1 MPLPPRVHLL
11 PEFISPP
18 EFITSIQRQTTYP
31 THRFKRLF
39 SHGVVRRLSQYTDH
53 AKLKFTPYA
62 RHAGPS
68 APELHWTRRSI
79 LRNDH
84 TNISIADAKASMDEE
99 TIKQA
104 VSTMQATREK
114 SHLHLLM
121 TAWEIEEAEHH
132 QMLLSLLQRKN
143 AREYIEASNEAHMF
157 ERFMTH
163 CHTNQ
168 LEDDF
173 DFGVGTYDEELLE
186 FSISEEQLNQ
196 LEAFAINHNLHDS
209 TRQSARIS
217 ILRTPSSTV
226 LNRRMMTKAVVMTYW
241 KLVPIDWGIKALSDH
256 ASQETIEGKAEI
268 KANTEIP
275 RVHREEPMW
284 QYRQRS
290 DWTGHRASGSA
301 IQTGYTASSAHPPQ
315 PRPHSA
321 QLMAGPSVAPYVRSL
336 QQGLPHMYN
345 MMCPPQMN
353 PLSQDTMGG
362 ALTMSHPQFMERRPP
377 QMDLPSRDFMI
388 PPSSHQSMAGPSTIP
403 RTSFLP
409 QMARQIPPSNQQSM
423 AGTSAIPPAQFEQQM
438 PSQSTTPFQYQS
450 CLQAPVL
457 NMEGIHQAADNYRP
471 VCAASRAAPYEA
483 YRLIMAYAKSR
494 PGELVRGEEFST
506 GVIRV
511 VPGSSRAVH
520 KPVHLRLPPV
530 EPQAQG
536 VEMHSSPSTMNSVNA
551 WVAGS
556 QKTEVK
562 KLKTIP
568 NSIQSIF
575 KDVGRSAVDFALPI
589 SERNKELVH
598 QQVYIDS
605 LCIGFAYLDDP
616 DTRLSC
622 WIDPNKHD
630 HDNIIAFSGTILL
643 WALQEHAKGTTGKS
657 EFVVEDNRA
666 AFDSIVQRLN
676 DLSPSER
683 AAVDKLVDDILAEMQ

>member
-1 MPLPPRVHLL
+1 
-11 PEFISPP
+11 
-18 EFITSIQRQTTYP
+18 
-31 THRFKRLF
+31 
-39 SHGVVRRLSQYTDH
+39 
-53 AKLKFTPYA
+53 
-62 RHAGPS
+62 
-68 APELHWTRRSI
+68 
-79 LRNDH
+79 
-84 TNISIADAKASMDEE
+84 MDEE

-104 VSTMQATREK
+104 VSAKQATREK
-114 SHLHLLM
+114 SRLHLLM
-121 TAWEIEEAEHH
+121 TAWEIEEAERH
-132 QMLLSLLQRKN
+132 QTLLSLLQWKN
-143 AREYIEASNEAHMF
+143 AREYVEASNEAHMF

-163 CHTNQ
+163 RHANQ

-196 LEAFAINHNLHDS
+196 LEAFAIDHNLHDS
-209 TRQSARIS
+209 NQTITKDKYSTDPFINSAELEDDDESCCDDIS
-217 ILRTPSSTV
+217 EIFQ
-226 LNRRMMTKAVVMTYW
+226 
-241 KLVPIDWGIKALSDH
+241 LSDH
-256 ASQETIEGKAEI
+256 ASQETIKGKAEI

-301 IQTGYTASSAHPPQ
+301 IQTGYTASS
-315 PRPHSA
+315 
-321 QLMAGPSVAPYVRSL
+321 RS
-336 QQGLPHMYN
+336 
-345 MMCPPQMN
+345 
-353 PLSQDTMGG
+353 
-362 ALTMSHPQFMERRPP
+362 
-377 QMDLPSRDFMI
+377 
-388 PPSSHQSMAGPSTIP
+388 PPSTKAAQCTIDGRSIDGTVCAIPAAGAPTYVQYDVPPTDEPSWPGHDGWCIDNVP
-403 RTSFLP
+403 SS
-409 QMARQIPPSNQQSM
+409 IPPSNQQSM
-423 AGTSAIPPAQFEQQM
+423 AGTSAIPPAQFEQRM
-438 PSQSTTPFQYQS
+438 PSQSATPFQYQS
-450 CLQAPVL
+450 RIQAPTL
-457 NMEGIHQAADNYRP
+457 NVEGIHQAVDNYRP
-471 VCAASRAAPYEA
+471 GLRMQADHSDALLRVPSVRAASRAAPYEA
-483 YRLIMAYAKSR
+483 YRLIMAYAKPR

-511 VPGSSRAVH
+511 VPGSSRAVR

-530 EPQAQG
+530 EPAGTGHIAQPGLGSPAMTDQPLMSNSTQPPPLSSATISRIVDSARNAFKRDFLNNLMVASNDLKDMALRAFNQG
-536 VEMHSSPSTMNSVNA
+536 VEMHSSPSTMNSVDA

-568 NSIQSIF
+568 NSIRSIF
-575 KDVGRSAVDFALPI
+575 KDVGQSAVDFALPI

-616 DTRLSC
+616 DTNAAFRNPALFRIINCVLLEKRLSR
-622 WIDPNKHD
+622 WIDPNKRD

-643 WALQEHAKGTTGKS
+643 WALQEHAKGAAGKS
-657 EFVVEDNRA
+657 EFVEEDNRA
-666 AFDSIVQRLN
+666 AFDSIVQHLN